1 MTSIEHHLAS
11 PKFPFASLL
20 RSSDRERILVQLMAS
35 VWETILQ
42 LPILARDGHNGDEVR
57 PGDLPLLA
65 GRIQIA
71 GAWEG
76 TVAMTGPRPF
86 AAKCAAIMHGRE
98 PEELT
103 EAEVR
108 DGWGELANMVGG
120 NLKALVP
127 PVSRLGLPTVHERE
141 VFGYEEEGSRVLND
155 VVFACLGQRVRLT
168 VLQPRR

>member
-1 MTSIEHHLAS
+1 MTSIDHHAVS
-11 PKFPFASLL
+11 SEFPFASLL
-20 RSSDRERILVQLMAS
+20 RSSDRERILVQLMTS

-42 LPILARDGHNGDEVR
+42 LPILPRDGHEGNEVR
-57 PGDLPLLA
+57 SGDLPLLT

-76 TVAMTGPRPF
+76 TVAMTGPRSF

-98 PEELT
+98 PEALT

-108 DGWGELANMVGG
+108 DGWGELVNMVGG

-127 PVSRLGLPTVHERE
+127 PVSRLGLPTVLARE

-155 VVFACLGQRVRLT
+155 MIFACLGQRVRLT